1 MINELLETFLLEK
14 YKVKAEES
22 NTETIFE
29 PSHNFRNRFK
39 LNNWQSE
46 GSLNV
51 SEVSTTSGV
60 SNVKQKILQ
69 EKVHILRQIR

>member
-29 PSHNFRNRFK
+29 PSHNFRNRFE

-46 GSLNV
+46 RSLNV

-60 SNVKQKILQ
+60 SNVKEKILQ

>member
-22 NTETIFE
+22 NTETIFGT
-29 PSHNFRNRFK
+29 SHNFRNRFE
-39 LNNWQSE
+39 LNNWQTE

-51 SEVSTTSGV
+51 SEVSTTGSV